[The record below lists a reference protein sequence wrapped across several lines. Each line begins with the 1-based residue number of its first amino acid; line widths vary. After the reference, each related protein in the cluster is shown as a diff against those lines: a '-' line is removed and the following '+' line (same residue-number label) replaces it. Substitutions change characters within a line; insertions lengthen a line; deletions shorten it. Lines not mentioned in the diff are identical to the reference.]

1 MHDIIWAVAFGPLC
15 SRLFP
20 GDLGL
25 GFRGLG
31 VCITAYT
38 LNPGPWTGHLEG
50 LDEFGG
56 TISLA

>member
-38 LNPGPWTGHLEG
+38 LNPGP
-50 LDEFGG
+50 LDR
-56 TISLA
+56 TSCRT